1 MEPAVHAL
9 SLRVVYVRYTAPV
22 ALYLADQRRYRTGY
36 RSAMQLQLHHALC
49 APLSS
54 LQDAIQGCGA
64 ASLNCGGR
72 RGAFLSRD
80 RQAASLSGR
89 AARPDGWGA
98 PAGTYARAH
107 SCDGDTGRQPGRDSQ
122 ADRGAPRCHAV
133 PTAHGELAGHRS
145 LLVHTLTSTY
155 VLRKPPLRDGTAL
168 SVNLHAYVRTEFILD
183 VQYLRPEFI

>member
-1 MEPAVHAL
+1 VGEVVGRRSIESDLPHAAVCG
-9 SLRVVYVRYTAPV
+9 APV
-22 ALYLADQRRYRTGY
+22 PIRVYTCMRFWV
-36 RSAMQLQLHHALC
+36 
-49 APLSS
+49 
-54 LQDAIQGCGA
+54 
-64 ASLNCGGR
+64 NCGGR
-72 RGAFLSRD
+72 RNAFLLCA
-80 RQAASLSGR
+80 RQAASLFGR

-133 PTAHGELAGHRS
+133 PTPHGELAGLRS

-183 VQYLRPEFI
+183 VQYVRPEFI